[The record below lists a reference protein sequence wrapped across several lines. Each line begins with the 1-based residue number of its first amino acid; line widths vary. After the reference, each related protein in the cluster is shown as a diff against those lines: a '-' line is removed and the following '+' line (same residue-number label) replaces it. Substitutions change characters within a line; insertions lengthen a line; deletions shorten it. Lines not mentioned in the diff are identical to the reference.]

1 MSDAPSALDDAL
13 LAARLC
19 AVDPVGLGG
28 LILRGGDALRDQVV
42 AALRAGL
49 PDGAPLRRIPV
60 HVDDDAL
67 LGGLDLGATLALGRP
82 VRQRGVLAAAD
93 GGLVVLPMAERMTEA
108 TAARIA
114 AALDAGAVED
124 ATVRIAVVALDDG
137 VEGESVPPALVERL
151 AFRIDLS
158 GCQVSD
164 VDASPAQAG
173 AQLRNDGGMAQ
184 CAMTERCA
192 TGPRP
197 SPGKEEG
204 EKREG
209 EKDDEGATALAFET
223 DPSGNA
229 ASYVDASPAQA
240 GAQSRND
247 GGMAKPA
254 MTAPCAIGRR
264 PSPGK
269 EEGETRG
276 GGKDDAETRNGD
288 TRRAIDPH
296 AILTATALALG
307 VESARAPLF
316 ALRAARAAA
325 ALAGRETIDEDDLI
339 LAVRLVLAP
348 RATRLPAPPKADNA
362 SDPPL
367 PPPESNSSEE
377 ERATPDLPE
386 DMILEAALA
395 TLPRDVLE
403 QLAAGR
409 GKRGGNR
416 ARGAGERRKSP
427 LHGRPLG
434 ARAGVPRGGLR
445 LSLID
450 TLRAAAPWQA
460 LRARGDGPVR
470 IRRDD
475 LRIRRFETRAESLT
489 IFVVDASGS
498 AAVARL
504 AEAKGAV
511 ELLLAQAYVKRAQ
524 VALIA
529 FRGAGA
535 ELLLPPT
542 RSLTRARRALAE
554 LPGGGGTPLAA
565 GLEAARTLAEAAR
578 ARGRTPFL
586 VVLTDG
592 RGNIA
597 LDGSAVRERAE
608 HDAEQAARAIGQ
620 AGIGA
625 AFVDTS
631 ARPRPE
637 GVRLALAMGARY
649 LPLPRADAA
658 AMHRAVSAV
667 QAA

>member
-13 LAARLC
+13 LAALLC

-28 LILRGGDALRDQVV
+28 LILRGGGAVRDQVV

-93 GGLVVLPMAERMTEA
+93 GGLVVLPMAERMTDA

-137 VEGESVPPALVERL
+137 VEDESVPPALVERL

-158 GCQVSD
+158 GCRVSD
-164 VDASPAQAG
+164 
-173 AQLRNDGGMAQ
+173 
-184 CAMTERCA
+184 
-192 TGPRP
+192 
-197 SPGKEEG
+197 
-204 EKREG
+204 
-209 EKDDEGATALAFET
+209 
-223 DPSGNA
+223 
-229 ASYVDASPAQA
+229 VDASPAQA

-254 MTAPCAIGRR
+254 MTAPCATGPR
-264 PSPGK
+264 PSPGE
-269 EEGETRG
+269 EEGETH
-276 GGKDDAETRNGD
+276 GKGKENEETRNAGSQS
-288 TRRAIDPH
+288 TIDPH
-296 AILTATALALG
+296 AILAATALALG

-325 ALAGRETIDEDDLI
+325 ALAGRETIDADDLI

-362 SDPPL
+362 SDPPP
-367 PPPESNSSEE
+367 PPPESDSSEE

-403 QLAAGR
+403 QLAAGH

-434 ARAGVPRGGLR
+434 ARAGVPRGGLQ

-475 LRIRRFETRAESLT
+475 LRIRRFETRAETLT

-637 GVRLALAMGARY
+637 GARLALAMGARY

-658 AMHRAVSAV
+658 AMHRAVSAA